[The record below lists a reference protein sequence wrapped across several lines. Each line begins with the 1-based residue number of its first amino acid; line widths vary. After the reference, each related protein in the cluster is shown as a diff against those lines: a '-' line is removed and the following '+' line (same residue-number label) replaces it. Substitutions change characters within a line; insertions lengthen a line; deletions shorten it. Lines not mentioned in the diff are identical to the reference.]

1 VPKIPAM
8 SDAPDSL
15 ILVYLRRIDQR
26 MERLEHTLDD
36 IRQRVTTL
44 ELQAANQ
51 AAIEQSHYA
60 SLSGRIDSL
69 STRMDRIERRL
80 DIVPA

>member
-1 VPKIPAM
+1 MPAM
-8 SDAPDSL
+8 SDAPDNL
-15 ILVYLRRIDQR
+15 VLVYLRRLDQR
-26 MERLEHTLDD
+26 SERMKWTLDD

-44 ELQAANQ
+44 ELQAAHQ

-60 SLSGRIDSL
+60 SLSGRVDSL
-69 STRMDRIERRL
+69 SSRLDRIERRL